1 MQAFRLINRFLST
14 NTLRSPYRVKKHI
27 FFDVYSRH
35 TKTKLEKITNDSM
48 KTGINTRI
56 NTRINTEINTGNKI
70 EMHES
75 HSAKPFIKKL

>member
-14 NTLRSPYRVKKHI
+14 NTLRTPYKVKKHI
-27 FFDVYSRH
+27 FFDVYSTH

-56 NTRINTEINTGNKI
+56 NTEINTGNKI

-75 HSAKPFIKKL
+75 HSPKPFIKKL

>member
-14 NTLRSPYRVKKHI
+14 NTLRSPYRVKNHI

-35 TKTKLEKITNDSM
+35 TKAKLEKITNDNM
-48 KTGINTRI
+48 KTGINTII
-56 NTRINTEINTGNKI
+56 NTRNKI

-75 HSAKPFIKKL
+75 HSPKPFIKKLNKTKQN

>member
-14 NTLRSPYRVKKHI
+14 NTLRTPYKVKKHI

-35 TKTKLEKITNDSM
+35 TKTKLEKITNDNM
-48 KTGINTRI
+48 KTGINALI
-56 NTRINTEINTGNKI
+56 NSGNKI

-75 HSAKPFIKKL
+75 HSPKPFITKLNKTKQN